1 MLVRLPFRWYTL
13 RRIVTC
19 RRPKTGTLWSEI
31 GSQESAIV
39 VYFVP
44 KSLVPFMPKSL
55 VYFGPKYPIWQPTGR
70 IFELG
75 TQNGCNKNLGL
86 WGREAGR
93 THDLEELSLKELT
106 WHSARLTFSILL
118 QDKGVDPATVALL
131 LGHTTTK
138 YVLDTYKRHRPKDQL
153 ATIVK
158 LPEAQWQSAYQ

>member
-1 MLVRLPFRWYTL
+1 MAPIFLERVAPIIVEYPEKRTQVENRLRPQLLVRSGQPS
-13 RRIVTC
+13 
-19 RRPKTGTLWSEI
+19 G
-31 GSQESAIV
+31 
-39 VYFVP
+39 
-44 KSLVPFMPKSL
+44 
-55 VYFGPKYPIWQPTGR
+55 IWQPTGR
-70 IFELG
+70 IFDLG

-93 THDLEELSLKELT
+93 THDLEELYLKELT

-158 LPEAQWQSAYQ
+158 LPEAQWRTA